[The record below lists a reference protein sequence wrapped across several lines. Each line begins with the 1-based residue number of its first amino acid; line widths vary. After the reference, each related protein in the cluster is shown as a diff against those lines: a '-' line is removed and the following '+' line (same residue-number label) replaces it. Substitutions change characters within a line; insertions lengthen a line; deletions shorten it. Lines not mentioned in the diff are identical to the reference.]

1 MTASVIANLR
11 QAYDQGGYV
20 RLEIEDGGHEG
31 FVVGMSAQFVLLQAI
46 YEWQDYGAMV
56 IPIERIEACETSEFH
71 DAQVRIL
78 DFNSVKRTKR
88 FAWVKLGGYPDLF
101 RSLKAKGRFVV
112 LTQDDEAD
120 VGEIVE
126 VTPDSVALKAVDPGG
141 NWIEDEI
148 EFAYDDIS
156 LIQFDDNYSRVLQR
170 YVARAAALN

>member
-11 QAYDQGGYV
+11 QACDQGSYV
-20 RLEIEDGGHEG
+20 RLQIEDGGHEG
-31 FVVGMSAQFVLLQAI
+31 FIVGMSAQFVLVQAI

-71 DAQVRIL
+71 DDQVRIL

-101 RSLKAKGRFVV
+101 RSLKAKSRFVV
-112 LTQDDEAD
+112 LSQDDEAD
-120 VGEIVE
+120 VGEIAE
-126 VTPDSVALKAVDPGG
+126 VTADSVTLKAVDPGG
-141 NWIEDEI
+141 NWIEDEL
-148 EFAYDDIS
+148 EFAYEDIT

-170 YVARAAALN
+170 YVARAAAMH